1 MVSSGPFQSCDVSI
15 ITPFFCVTTEATFY
29 IPSQRR
35 LYLIIQKIQ
44 LSIISEL
51 HKELQHQKTNKLCIR
66 VLHPIT
72 RDLEKN
78 DHRLLNK
85 SNTCSSHRAN
95 RNPWYKLRF
104 CIPALTIKTLHVLQ
118 YSVVRCRTF
127 FIPFGGF
134 CYWRLLVT
142 FWSREEGRQN
152 IKWTK

>member
-51 HKELQHQKTNKLCIR
+51 HKELQHQKTNKLRIR

-72 RDLEKN
+72 QDLEKN

-85 SNTCSSHRAN
+85 SNGD
-95 RNPWYKLRF
+95 
-104 CIPALTIKTLHVLQ
+104 V
-118 YSVVRCRTF
+118 
-127 FIPFGGF
+127 
-134 CYWRLLVT
+134 LVT
-142 FWSREEGRQN
+142 GQIVTLDINLDSAFQL
-152 IKWTK
+152 